1 MTREHAF
8 LLQRVQPA
16 MIGLIDGSLSTL
28 APIFSVA
35 IVTHKPHYAFIAG
48 VATAIGAGISMA
60 FSEGLSDTGEL
71 TGRGSPVMRGTI
83 TGVGTF
89 IGGILHTLPFLIPH
103 YEAAIISA
111 IIVVALELVVLA
123 WLRWRFFEVG
133 FVRALASVSFAGVVI
148 AVVSAAARLSR
159 LGSATRSR
167 LLTERPGCGPPPI
180 T

>member
-1 MTREHAF
+1 MTEEHAF

-71 TGRGSPVMRGTI
+71 TGRGSPIVRGTI

-103 YEAAIISA
+103 YEAAMISVVA
-111 IIVVALELVVLA
+111 VVALELVVLA

-133 FVRALASVSFAGVVI
+133 FVKALATVTLAGIII
-148 AVVSAAARLSR
+148 AAVSAVLR
-159 LGSATRSR
+159 AT
-167 LLTERPGCGPPPI
+167 G
-180 T
+180 

>member
-1 MTREHAF
+1 MTDSHTF

-16 MIGLIDGSLSTL
+16 MVGLIDGSLSTL

-48 VATAIGAGISMA
+48 LAAAFGAGISMA

-71 TGRGSPVMRGTI
+71 TGRGNPVMRGTI

-89 IGGILHTLPFLIPH
+89 VGGILHTLPFLIPH
-103 YEAAIISA
+103 YRTALLLAIA
-111 IIVVALELVVLA
+111 VVALELLVLA

-133 FVRALASVSFAGVVI
+133 FVPALASVTLGGAII
-148 AVVSAAARLSR
+148 AAVSAA
-159 LGSATRSR
+159 LGSA
-167 LLTERPGCGPPPI
+167 G
-180 T
+180 

>member
-1 MTREHAF
+1 MTDRQTF

-16 MIGLIDGSLSTL
+16 MVGLIDGSLSTL

-35 IVTHKPHYAFIAG
+35 VVTHKPHYAFIAG
-48 VATAIGAGISMA
+48 IATAFGAGISMA

-71 TGRGSPVMRGTI
+71 TGRGRPIVRGGI

-103 YEAAIISA
+103 YTAALYSA
-111 IIVVALELVVLA
+111 VAVVAAELLILA

-133 FVRALASVSFAGVVI
+133 FIRALASVTLGGVII
-148 AVVSAAARLSR
+148 AAVSAA
-159 LGSATRSR
+159 LGSA
-167 LLTERPGCGPPPI
+167 G
-180 T
+180 

>member
-1 MTREHAF
+1 
-8 LLQRVQPA
+8 

-35 IVTHKPHYAFIAG
+35 IITHKPHYAFIAG

-71 TGRGSPVMRGTI
+71 TGRGSPMVRGTI

-103 YEAAIISA
+103 YEAALISA
-111 IIVVALELVVLA
+111 VIVVAFELLLLA
-123 WLRWRFFEVG
+123 WLRWKFFKVS
-133 FVRALASVSFAGVVI
+133 FVRALATVTLAGVVI
-148 AVVSAAARLSR
+148 AAVSAG
-159 LGSATRSR
+159 LG
-167 LLTERPGCGPPPI
+167 GVG
-180 T
+180 

>member
-1 MTREHAF
+1 MTEEHTF

-71 TGRGSPVMRGTI
+71 TGRGSPMMRGTI

-103 YEAAIISA
+103 YEAALISA

-133 FVRALASVSFAGVVI
+133 FVRALASVTLGGVVI
-148 AVVSAAARLSR
+148 AVVSAA
-159 LGSATRSR
+159 LGSA
-167 LLTERPGCGPPPI
+167 G
-180 T
+180 